1 MHGSEDHWVLT
12 PAWTYQRVVGSG
24 ELWWMNGKG
33 DYPDGSTWHVVGMF
47 QVRDGKVHEETWY
60 FGPTLEAPAR
70 RAAWMEPIAPSEG

>member
-1 MHGSEDHWVLT
+1 
-12 PAWTYQRVVGSG
+12 
-24 ELWWMNGKG
+24 MNGKG